1 MVALQL
7 AAIFGAPDLKTKP
20 VTPDDLSSSVI
31 AFPPLAR
38 RADLSL
44 DADGNRALIRH
55 LEAGGVRTLMY
66 GGNANFYHL
75 PTSEYAATLD
85 FVAQAAGPHTWVIP
99 SAGADYGKLM
109 DQAAV
114 LRSRPF
120 PTAMAL
126 PFGKPSNDSG
136 VATAL
141 RRFSDR
147 LGKPIIAYVKGTG
160 YIEPATLA
168 ALAKDGVICA
178 IKYAIVREQPS
189 DDPYLAELVEK
200 VDRAIVVSGIGE
212 RPAIVHWRDFGLR
225 SFTSGSVCVAPRG
238 SMRILALLGAK
249 RYDEAAK
256 IRAAYIPL
264 EDQRDA
270 LGPLRVLHD
279 AVTLAGIADMGPM
292 LPMVSNLAP
301 AERAPVQA
309 AARALLAHD
318 RALADSPVA
327 A

>member
-1 MVALQL
+1 M
-7 AAIFGAPDLKTKP
+7 KTTP
-20 VTPDDLSSSVI
+20 VTPADLSASVI
-31 AFPPLAR
+31 AVPPLAR
-38 RADLSL
+38 RADLTL
-44 DADGNRALIRH
+44 DPDGNRALIRH

-75 PTSEYAATLD
+75 PLSEYAATLD
-85 FVAQAAGPHTWVIP
+85 FVAQAAGADSWVIP

-109 DQAAV
+109 DQAAI
-114 LRSRPF
+114 LRSRAF

-126 PFGKPSNDSG
+126 PFGKPSNDAG

-160 YIEPATLA
+160 YIEPATLGQ
-168 ALAKDGVICA
+168 LAKDGVLCA
-178 IKYAIVREQPS
+178 IKYAIVREHPS
-189 DDPYLAELVEK
+189 DDPYLADLVEQ
-200 VDRAIVVSGIGE
+200 VSRDMIVSGIGE
-212 RPAIVHWRDFGLR
+212 RPAIVHWRDYGLA

-238 SMRILALLGAK
+238 SMRILALLKAK
-249 RYDEAAK
+249 RYEEAAA
-256 IRAAYIPL
+256 IRSAYIPL

-270 LGPLRVLHD
+270 LGPIRVLHD
-279 AVTLAGIADMGPM
+279 AVTLAGIADMGPI
-292 LPMVSNLAP
+292 LPMVSNLDARERP
-301 AERAPVQA
+301 AVQA

-318 RALADSPVA
+318 RALADAPVA

>member
-1 MVALQL
+1 M
-7 AAIFGAPDLKTKP
+7 KTTP
-20 VTPDDLSSSVI
+20 VTPADLSASVLSV
-31 AFPPLAR
+31 PPLAR
-38 RADLSL
+38 RTDLSL
-44 DADGNRALIRH
+44 NADANRALIRH

-85 FVAQAAGPHTWVIP
+85 FIAEAAGADTWVIP

-109 DQAAV
+109 DQAAI
-114 LRSRPF
+114 LRGRAF

-126 PFGKPSNDSG
+126 PFGNPSNDSG

-141 RRFSDR
+141 RKFADK
-147 LGKPIIAYVKGTG
+147 LGKPIIAYVKALG
-160 YIEPATLA
+160 YIEPRTLG

-178 IKYAIVREQPS
+178 IKYAVVLADPKK
-189 DDPYLAELVEK
+189 DPYLEQLLQHVERDLV
-200 VDRAIVVSGIGE
+200 ISGIGE
-212 RPAIVHWRDFGLR
+212 RPAIVHLRDFGLK

-238 SMRILALLGAK
+238 SMKILQLLKAK
-249 RYDEAAK
+249 KYDEAEK

-270 LGPLRVLHD
+270 RGPIRVLHD

-292 LPMVSNLAP
+292 LPMISNLEAGERP
-301 AERAPVQA
+301 AVQA
-309 AARALLAHD
+309 AARELLAHD
-318 RALADSPVA
+318 RKLAGETVA